1 MKNLTVLLVVLVSAL
16 CANCATVHLNNGSS
30 VTGEIIAERDDYIV
44 VDLGFSALT
53 IERKKISDIQADV
66 EAVEDVAVDA
76 NAAAAEPAVIEREM
90 GKLYYSG
97 DGVKYGLE
105 KCVEMCSDAVVLV
118 SRPGALGSG
127 FFINEQ
133 GYLITNYHV
142 IERETKIEITV
153 FKKSETGF
161 EKEKFKKVKI
171 IATNPYWDLAL
182 LKVEDIGDT
191 EIKYVPLADIEKLNV
206 GENVF
211 AIGNPLGLERSVHDG
226 IVSTLNRAYEG
237 LVYVQTNTDINPGNS
252 GGPLFN
258 MAGEVVGVTNMGY
271 IFFGGLGFAIPVNYV
286 KHFIDNNEA
295 FAYDKDS
302 PNTGFTYIQPDGRI
316 IKKSSEQKTENIK
329 KK

>member
-1 MKNLTVLLVVLVSAL
+1 MKKTFILFIVLASV
-16 CANCATVHLNNGSS
+16 CAGFAATIHLNNGSS
-30 VTGEIIAERDDYIV
+30 VTGEIIADREEYII

-53 IERKKISDIQADV
+53 IERGRITDIQQDIEVAEDIEDINNV
-66 EAVEDVAVDA
+66 STEDIAV
-76 NAAAAEPAVIEREM
+76 EREM
-90 GKLYYSG
+90 GKLYYFG
-97 DGVKYGLE
+97 GGFKHGLE
-105 KCVEMCSDAVVLV
+105 KCVEMCSEAVVLV
-118 SRPGALGSG
+118 SRPGGLGSG

-153 FKKSETGF
+153 FKKGETGF

-182 LKVEDIGDT
+182 LKVEDLGDT
-191 EIKYVPLADIEKLNV
+191 EIKYVPLGDIEQLNV
-206 GENVF
+206 GEKVF

-237 LVYVQTNTDINPGNS
+237 LVYIQTNTDINPGNS

-258 MAGEVVGVTNMGY
+258 MAGEVIGVTNMGY

-286 KHFIDNNEA
+286 KHFIDNHET

-302 PNTGFTYIQPDGRI
+302 PNSGFIYIQPDGRA
-316 IKKSSEQKTENIK
+316 IKPNTENK
-329 KK
+329 